1 MARQRTY
8 CVSRIKLLAGKIKET
23 KKLNM
28 ITLNNNK
35 KSLKAKVFSILLCHI
50 VLNFAY
56 SQKGYTNFENLNK
69 KVNVKEFFLAN
80 FVDKDSTQ
88 YLLPNENNI
97 YKTINAKEAFSKYYE
112 TRYVSMKNIYANE
125 LNNQINYT
133 DDAEK
138 IIGKVFSLNRYTE
151 DDTSY
156 FYKNLRFNHFQM
168 MSDTNNLL
176 LAVICYNSKE
186 KETSY
191 EKLLSELKLKFHFNV
206 KEDNRKISTIFQ
218 LKNYK
223 LIINKIKT
231 SYYSESEP
239 IVQTLDMETPHNIE
253 KTINLE
259 AIMQFDTLNNDQQKW
274 INNLQEY

>member
-1 MARQRTY
+1 
-8 CVSRIKLLAGKIKET
+8 LAGKVKET
-23 KKLNM
+23 NKLNM
-28 ITLNNNK
+28 HALNKNK
-35 KSLKAKVFSILLCHI
+35 KSLKAKIISILLFHI
-50 VLNFAY
+50 VLNSAY
-56 SQKGYTNFENLNK
+56 SQKDYTNFENLNK
-69 KVNVKEFFLAN
+69 KINVKDFFLVN
-80 FVDKDSTQ
+80 FVDKDSTK
-88 YLLPNENNI
+88 YLLPGENNI
-97 YKTINAKEAFSKYYE
+97 YKTINAKETFSKYYE

-176 LAVICYNSKE
+176 LAVICYNSEE

-191 EKLLSELKLKFHFNV
+191 EKLLSELKLKFHFSV
-206 KEDNRKISTIFQ
+206 KEDDRKISTIFQ
-218 LKNYK
+218 LKNYL

-231 SYYSESEP
+231 SYNSESSP
-239 IVQTLDMETPHNIE
+239 MIQTLDIETPRVIE

-259 AIMQFDTLNNDQQKW
+259 VIMQFDTLNNDQQKW
-274 INNLQEY
+274 INDLQEY